1 MKPFSLS
8 SRTTAWI
15 LLGSL
20 LLNVFLSAWLGV
32 GTYKHTHRR
41 PWLSIESFEERFT
54 SRLPERDAS
63 TFRSILDTQRPEL
76 VSRIEAVRASRDEVR
91 RTLQAEP
98 FDRHLLEAALER
110 SDHAMTALQTTLHTV
125 ILTAAP
131 ELSGE
136 GRRRLLEK
144 PER

>member
-8 SRTTAWI
+8 SRTTAFI

-20 LLNVFLSAWLGV
+20 LLNVFLLAWLGV
-32 GTYKHTHRR
+32 GAFKHQHRR
-41 PWLSIESFEERFT
+41 PWLSMESFEERLT

-63 TFRSILDTQRPEL
+63 TFRNALDAQRPEL
-76 VSRIEAVRASRDEVR
+76 VSRIEAVRASRDEIR

-98 FDRHLLEAALER
+98 FDREVLEAALTR
-110 SDHAMTALQTTLHTV
+110 SDRAMTALQATLHSV
-125 ILTAAP
+125 ISTAAP

-144 PER
+144 RER